1 LSTWS
6 HLTDSDYSD
15 QGVFSGVVVTED
27 FLELHDLVGPSRTEV
42 LSTVAAIYDI
52 GCFLGAIIAFTYG
65 ERMGRK
71 KAIIWGTTIMSVGVI
86 IKASSYHLAQ
96 MIIGRIVLGIGNGL
110 NTATAPVWQT
120 ETASAKWRGKLV
132 ILEMMMNI
140 FGFMMVN
147 W

>member
-1 LSTWS
+1 
-6 HLTDSDYSD
+6 
-15 QGVFSGVVVTED
+15 
-27 FLELHDLVGPSRTEV
+27 
-42 LSTVAAIYDI
+42 
-52 GCFLGAIIAFTYG
+52 
-65 ERMGRK
+65 MGRK
-71 KAIIWGTTIMSVGVI
+71 KVILWGTTIMSVGVI

-140 FGFMMVN
+140 NSRVLAISPANPECGISRVDVSYH
-147 W
+147 